1 MNNKLY
7 LFSKFI
13 YFVFERNYKNNNL
26 NFQIIYNIFFVING
40 LYRFYITENY
50 FNKTTPKK
58 KIIDVFHNYF
68 LENFSCINPIFNK
81 KNYIEIKYLSY
92 DFRFKE
98 ILIINKFYYDKS
110 LQRFIIFDDVRRV
123 FITLKN

>member
-50 FNKTTPKK
+50 CNKTMTKK

-68 LENFSCINPIFNK
+68 LENFSSINPIFNR
-81 KNYIEIKYLSY
+81 KNYIEIEK
-92 DFRFKE
+92 
-98 ILIINKFYYDKS
+98 IYYDKS
-110 LQRFIIFDDVRRV
+110 LKRFFIFDDTRRV